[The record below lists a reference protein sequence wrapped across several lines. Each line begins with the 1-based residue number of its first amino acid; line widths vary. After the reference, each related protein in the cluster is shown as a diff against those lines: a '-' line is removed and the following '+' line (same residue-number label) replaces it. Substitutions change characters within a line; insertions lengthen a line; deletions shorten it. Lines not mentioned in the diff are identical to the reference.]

1 MSTLDTAAPGT
12 ELARDTY
19 PAITRHTLAI
29 YAGASGDDNPIHVD
43 SDLAK
48 AAGMPDV
55 FAHGMLIMG
64 YLGRTLKGVAGT
76 RKILTFSTRFQAI
89 TWVGNQIVCTATL
102 VSVEPRDTG
111 RVATIALTAVD
122 QHGETKLKGD
132 ATIAL

>member
-1 MSTLDTAAPGT
+1 MSAIDTAAPGA

-19 PAITRHTLAI
+19 PAITRHALAI

-43 SDLAK
+43 SDVAR

-64 YLGRTLKGVAGT
+64 YLGRTLKGVAGS

-89 TWVGNQIVCTATL
+89 TWPGNQITCTATL
-102 VSVEPRDTG
+102 AAIEPRGPD